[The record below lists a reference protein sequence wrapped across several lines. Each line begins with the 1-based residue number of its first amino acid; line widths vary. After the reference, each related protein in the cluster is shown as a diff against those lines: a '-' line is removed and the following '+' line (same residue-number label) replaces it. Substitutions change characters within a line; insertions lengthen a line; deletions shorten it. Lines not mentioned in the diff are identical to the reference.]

1 MDFTDTITEN
11 TLRAIRF
18 ERPEHIPII
27 FWINPACW
35 HHYPQDALFE
45 LMAEHRLLFPP
56 SGVLRKSAWGRLTA
70 ESLGLRTDF
79 TSEDTVLP
87 ELSPWERAGEPYTD
101 TWGCVWETTDDG
113 ITGAVTEHPLADWD
127 ALQDFT
133 PPDPAQTNGMA
144 AINWSAIEDKIR
156 KSSTEGKHSAGG
168 LEHGHAFLRLSYLRG
183 YEELLLDMADGE
195 KRLRQLIEMVEEF
208 SIGIVQ
214 RYVNLGVAMMRY
226 PEDLGMQLGPM
237 VSPKHFRTYIKP
249 IYERLMAPANNAGC
263 VVHMHS
269 DGDIRDLVDDLVVS
283 GVDALN
289 LQDLVNGIDW
299 IASNLKGRVCID
311 LDIDR
316 QQITRFGSP
325 EQIDNLIR
333 QEVQKLGS
341 PEGGLMMIYGLYPGV
356 PLENIKAIMDAMER
370 YAAFYS

>member
-18 ERPEHIPII
+18 ERPEHIPVV

-35 HHYPQDALFE
+35 HHYPQDVLFE
-45 LMAEHRLLFPP
+45 LMAEHSILFP
-56 SGVLRKSAWGRLTA
+56 
-70 ESLGLRTDF
+70 DF
-79 TSEDTVLP
+79 TSEDAVSP
-87 ELSPWERAGEPYTD
+87 ELAPWEQADKPYTD
-101 TWGCVWETTDDG
+101 AWGCVWETTDDG
-113 ITGAVTEHPLADWD
+113 ITGAVTKHPLTDWD
-127 ALQDFT
+127 ALQDFA
-133 PPDPAQTNGMA
+133 PPDPAQSNGMA
-144 AINWSAIEDKIR
+144 AIDWSIIKDKIL
-156 KSSTEGKHSAGG
+156 KAATEGKHSAGS

-183 YEELLLDMADGE
+183 YEKLLLDMADRDD
-195 KRLRQLIEMVEEF
+195 RLWQLIKMVEEF
-208 SIGIVQ
+208 SMGIVQ

-237 VSPKHFRTYIKP
+237 LSPEHFRTYIKP

-263 VVHMHS
+263 MVHMHS

-333 QEVQKLGS
+333 QEVEKLGG